1 MDINALRAQLQQL
14 TLDHEQGKL
23 SSSEHEQ
30 RRAEIERQI
39 VAQVMAAGAVA
50 APAAA
55 RPPLAAAS
63 GSAASTGTAPTEA
76 IAEAGPSRRLW
87 LGVATWVI
95 VVAAAGYAWTGS
107 PEGIGAQPPPQAAA
121 PAPELAQ
128 IAAMVDK
135 LAERL
140 KEKPDDAL
148 GWAMLARSL
157 SVLGRNAEALPAYAK
172 AVELNGDDA
181 GLLSDYAAELAM
193 QNQRNLAGRPIELV
207 RRALAIDPNNL
218 KALSLAGM
226 AAFDNKDYAGAVA
239 QWEKILSLAP
249 ADPDLVQQVQA
260 SVAEARE
267 LGKLP
272 PFAGSTAP
280 AATTAQPS
288 APMLGATGT
297 AKAPAAAADAAV
309 SGTAS
314 LSATLAAQASPNDTV
329 FIIARPADGSRMP
342 LAVLRKQVKDLPLEF
357 RLDDSMAMSPAARLS
372 MHPSVLVS
380 ARVSKSGNAIAQPG
394 DLVGAA
400 PAPVSLGTRGLKIEI
415 AQTVPN

>member
-23 SSSEHEQ
+23 TSSEHEQ

-39 VAQVMAAGAVA
+39 VAQVMATGAAAGPAAASAPVAMTSGRAAATAA

-55 RPPLAAAS
+55 V
-63 GSAASTGTAPTEA
+63 
-76 IAEAGPSRRLW
+76 AEARPSRRLW

-121 PAPELAQ
+121 PAPEMAQ

-140 KEKPDDAL
+140 KERPDDAL
-148 GWAMLARSL
+148 GWAMLARSY

-172 AVELNGDDA
+172 AVELKGDDA

-207 RRALAIDPNNL
+207 QRALAIDPNNL

-239 QWEKILSLAP
+239 QWEKILRLAP

-272 PFAGSTAP
+272 PSTDTS
-280 AATTAQPS
+280 AAAMPS
-288 APMLGATGT
+288 ASTPALGTTGT
-297 AKAPAAAADAAV
+297 ANAPVAAADAAV
-309 SGTAS
+309 SGTVS
-314 LSATLAAQASPNDTV
+314 LSASLAAQASPNDTV
-329 FIIARPADGSRMP
+329 FIIARPADGARMP

-357 RLDDSMAMSPAARLS
+357 RLDDSLAMSPAARLS
-372 MHPSVLVS
+372 MHPTVLVS
-380 ARVSKSGNAIAQPG
+380 ARISKSGNAIAQPG
-394 DLVGAA
+394 DLVGAV
-400 PAPVSLGTRGLKIEI
+400 PTPVALGARGLKIEI
-415 AQTVPN
+415 TQTVPN

>member
-39 VAQVMAAGAVA
+39 VAQVMAAGAA
-50 APAAA
+50 AGPAAA
-55 RPPLAAAS
+55 LRSVASAS
-63 GSAASTGTAPTEA
+63 GSAAATAPTA
-76 IAEAGPSRRLW
+76 AVADARPSRRLW

-107 PEGIGAQPPPQAAA
+107 PEGIGAQSPPQAAA
-121 PAPELAQ
+121 PAPEMAQ

-148 GWAMLARSL
+148 GWAMLARSY
-157 SVLGRNAEALPAYAK
+157 SVLGRNAEALPAYAR
-172 AVELNGDDA
+172 AVELKGDDA

-207 RRALAIDPNNL
+207 QRALAIDPNNL

-239 QWEKILSLAP
+239 QWEKILRLAP

-272 PFAGSTAP
+272 PSTGTT
-280 AATTAQPS
+280 AATTPAAS
-288 APMLGATGT
+288 APELGTAGT
-297 AKAPAAAADAAV
+297 AKAPTATADAAV
-309 SGTAS
+309 SGTVS
-314 LSATLAAQASPNDTV
+314 LSASLAAQASPNDTV
-329 FIIARPADGSRMP
+329 FIIARPADGARMP

-357 RLDDSMAMSPAARLS
+357 RLDDSLAMSPAATLS
-372 MHPSVLVS
+372 MHATVLVS
-380 ARVSKSGNAIAQPG
+380 ARISKSGNAIAQPG
-394 DLVGAA
+394 DLVGAV
-400 PAPVSLGTRGLKIEI
+400 PAPVALGARGLKIEI
-415 AQTVPN
+415 TQTVPN

>member
-1 MDINALRAQLQQL
+1 VDINALRAQLQQL

-39 VAQVMAAGAVA
+39 VAQVMAAGAGPASGPTALTAA
-50 APAAA
+50 APTAADMDA
-55 RPPLAAAS
+55 K
-63 GSAASTGTAPTEA
+63 
-76 IAEAGPSRRLW
+76 PSRRLW
-87 LGVATWVI
+87 LGVASWVI

-107 PEGIGAQPPPQAAA
+107 PSGIGTQPPPQAAAPA

-148 GWAMLARSL
+148 GWAMLARSY

-172 AVELNGDDA
+172 AVELKGDDA

-207 RRALAIDPNNL
+207 QRALAIDPNNL

-272 PFAGSTAP
+272 PPTGTTASAAP
-280 AATTAQPS
+280 AATTS
-288 APMLGATGT
+288 AAAAPALGATGT
-297 AKAPAAAADAAV
+297 AQTAAAAADAAV
-309 SGTAS
+309 AGTVS
-314 LSATLAAQASPNDTV
+314 LSASLAAQAAPNDTV

-357 RLDDSMAMSPAARLS
+357 RLDDSLAMSPAAKLS
-372 MHPSVLVS
+372 MHPTVLVS